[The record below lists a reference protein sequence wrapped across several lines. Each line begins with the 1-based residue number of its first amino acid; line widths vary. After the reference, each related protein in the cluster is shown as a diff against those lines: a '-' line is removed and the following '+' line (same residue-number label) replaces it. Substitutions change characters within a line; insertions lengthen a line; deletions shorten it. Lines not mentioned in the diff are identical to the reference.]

1 MRFMMLMIP
10 TPENLAKYEAGAMP
24 EPELVA
30 AMMKYNEALSKAGVL
45 LSLDGLAP
53 PSAGARVVFSGGK
66 GTVVDGPYTEAKE
79 VIGGDWMIQVASKE
93 DAVQWALR
101 CPTGLGL
108 DDVLDIRALTG
119 EGDIPPNLLEL
130 VRKAAPTWSTTFSK
144 KG

>member
-53 PSAGARVVFSGGK
+53 RSAGARVVFSGGK

-79 VIGGDWMIQVASKE
+79 VIGGYWMIQVASKE
-93 DAVQWALR
+93 EAVQWALR
-101 CPTGLGL
+101 CPEPDCTIELRRVFEL
-108 DDVLDIRALTG
+108 SDFPEEVQA
-119 EGDIPPNLLEL
+119 EIPPSL
-130 VRKAAPTWSTTFSK
+130 R
-144 KG
+144 